1 MKKIREASG
10 FLPLCRAEMEERG
23 WEAPDFVYVCGDAYT
38 DHPSFG
44 AAIISRVLED
54 AGFRVAILAQPD
66 FSDCSAF
73 REFGRPRL
81 GFLVSAGN
89 IDSMVAH
96 YTAAKKRRSY
106 DYYTPGG
113 KTGKRPDRAC
123 IVYSNRIR
131 EAYDD
136 IPIIL
141 GGIEASLRRFAHY
154 DYWDNRVRN
163 SLLIDSGADL
173 LTYGMGEN
181 ILVRIAS
188 LLDRGIPVKKIRDVR
203 GSVWV
208 GKVGDKVHYPV
219 AAEFDASVLK
229 TDKEKYAEAFG
240 IQYRNQDS
248 VNGKALVEYYGDR
261 MLVQNPPMPPLER
274 EELDHVYSLPYM
286 RNYHPSYEKEGGVPA
301 IAEVKFSL
309 THNRGCFGGC
319 NFCAL
324 AFHQGRTV
332 RSRSEE
338 SVIAEAKLLT
348 SLPDFKGYIHD
359 VGGPTAN
366 FRNPACEKQLKDGV
380 CPSRKCLV
388 PTPCKNLRVDHS
400 EYMHLIESIE
410 SLPGVKKVFI
420 RSGIRFDY
428 LMADRDDRFFYKMIK
443 DNISGQL
450 KVAPEHCSANVL
462 SCMGKPSWEVY
473 EAFRNKYFELCR
485 RMGKDQYIIP
495 YLMSSHP
502 GSTLDDAIELA
513 LYMKKDHCTPE
524 QVQDFYPTPGTA
536 STVMYYTGINPLTM
550 KKVHVAT
557 DPEEKRL
564 QRALLQYNRRENADA
579 VRKALRLAGREDLI
593 GFSESCLVRPEEK
606 QRGDRKRMPE
616 GRRAPKAPDKRP
628 YNAKNKTGR
637 K

>member
-113 KTGKRPDRAC
+113 KIGKRPDRAC

-229 TDKEKYAEAFG
+229 TDREKYAEAFG

>member
-229 TDKEKYAEAFG
+229 TDREKYAEAFG

-400 EYMHLIESIE
+400 EYMHLIKSIE

-428 LMADRDDRFFYKMIK
+428 LMADRDDSFFRKMIK

-524 QVQDFYPTPGTA
+524 QVQDFYPTPGTT

>member
-113 KTGKRPDRAC
+113 KIGKRPDRAC